1 MFLSVEKTPA
11 ADKPKMQNKN
21 IKKKKSKFGKKKP
34 QKPAP
39 AKKLTED
46 ENAEEAESDEEVSD
60 KEPTVAEME
69 AVYKP
74 ENQKDIETVR
84 SKKRK
89 NHESN
94 EEAKKIKKDDKVK
107 SDIQIYLESW
117 KNDKDNW
124 KFAKLKQYYLQNNCF
139 DTNLVEDDVWEIAL
153 EYLSGTKGQGRE
165 LILKRAKK
173 LIDRIEEQV
182 SKAEEK
188 TVTDFPNYNRARQ
201 LMQTL
206 Q

>member
-1 MFLSVEKTPA
+1 
-11 ADKPKMQNKN
+11 MQNKN

-107 SDIQIYLESW
+107 NDIQIYLESW

>member
-1 MFLSVEKTPA
+1 MFLPVQKAPA
-11 ADKPKMQNKN
+11 ADKPKLQNKN
-21 IKKKKSKFGKKKP
+21 IKKKKNKFGKKKP

-39 AKKLTED
+39 TKKLNENED
-46 ENAEEAESDEEVSD
+46 AVEAESDDEVSD

-94 EEAKKIKKDDKVK
+94 EEAKKIKKDDKAK
-107 SDIQIYLESW
+107 SEIQIYLESW

-182 SKAEEK
+182 SKAEDK